1 MSKQGLLSNSCN
13 NAHEVKKNAL
23 VMNEKKDRKFQ
34 QKNKNHIK
42 KSMEI
47 TELKNIIFEII

>member
-1 MSKQGLLSNSCN
+1 
-13 NAHEVKKNAL
+13 
-23 VMNEKKDRKFQ
+23 MNEKKDRKFQ

-47 TELKNIIFEII
+47 TELKNIIFEIIWTNFFTIVTFFFYKMNIL